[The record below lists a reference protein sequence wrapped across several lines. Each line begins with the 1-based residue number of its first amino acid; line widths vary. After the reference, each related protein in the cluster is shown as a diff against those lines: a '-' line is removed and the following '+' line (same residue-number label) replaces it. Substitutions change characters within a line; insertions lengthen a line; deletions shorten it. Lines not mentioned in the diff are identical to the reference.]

1 VVVVLPEVIACATR
15 SDVTGTGSHVT
26 GSMFCACATGSC
38 AFSYYSSSTV
48 IPLRMTDRDTRGDR
62 RSREPRMG
70 SHWVRVCATGNWGFP
85 TSGCACAHPRE
96 PLRSPPVALS
106 IMRNDTTTMVRKK
119 RGNWL
124 RMRRT
129 YFRSRHFWL
138 RMRTRSRPVA
148 HAHAITFGSTTTTH
162 VALSVLIYY
171 SCQCRNKARKLSGHV
186 YLCKVYRF
194 GLFLRFFDWI
204 LEMFR
209 QYSIFFSILFHVKSP
224 LKYGK

>member
-1 VVVVLPEVIACATR
+1 MTEGHVNPE
-15 SDVTGTGSHVT
+15 
-26 GSMFCACATGSC
+26 
-38 AFSYYSSSTV
+38 
-48 IPLRMTDRDTRGDR
+48 
-62 RSREPRMG
+62 
-70 SHWVRVCATGNWGFP
+70 WVP
-85 TSGCACAHPRE
+85 IGCAYAQQEIGGSQLPVAHPRE

-209 QYSIFFSILFHVKSP
+209 QYSIFFSILFHVKSH

>member
-1 VVVVLPEVIACATR
+1 MRNQKWRDRKYVLRMRNQFPRFFLTIVVVSLRMIDR
-15 SDVTGTGSHVT
+15 
-26 GSMFCACATGSC
+26 ATG
-38 AFSYYSSSTV
+38 
-48 IPLRMTDRDTRGDR
+48 GDR
-62 RSREPRMG
+62 RG
-70 SHWVRVCATGNWGFP
+70 SL
-85 TSGCACAHPRE
+85 GCARAQPE
-96 PLRSPPVALS
+96 VGNPQFPV
-106 IMRNDTTTMVRKK
+106 V
-119 RGNWL
+119 

-129 YFRSRHFWL
+129 YFRSRLFWL

-209 QYSIFFSILFHVKSP
+209 QYSIFFSILFHVKSH